1 MHILADTMDF
11 HQVYERYAP
20 AVLRFAFWLCGDV
33 HLAQDLASETF
44 VRAWTRFE
52 RLREPTLRAYLFAI
66 TRNLYRQDR
75 RKHHREVELS
85 DGLPAS
91 AAPLLAAAERSEQL
105 AWVAAALPRLNP
117 NERAALLLRS
127 VEELSYEEIAAALG
141 LSLSAAKVN
150 VHRARMK
157 LLLARA
163 ELEEE

>member
-1 MHILADTMDF
+1 MDF
-11 HQVYERYAP
+11 HQLYERYAP

-44 VRAWTRFE
+44 VQAWIRLD
-52 RLREPTLRAYLFAI
+52 RLREPTLRAYLFTI
-66 TRNLYRQDR
+66 TRNLYRQDQ
-75 RKHHREVELS
+75 RKHHRQVELQDS
-85 DGLPAS
+85 
-91 AAPLLAAAERSEQL
+91 LAAAAASPLAVAESLDQL
-105 AWVAAALPRLNP
+105 AWVVQALPRLNP

-141 LSLSAAKVN
+141 ISLSAAKVN